1 MNVGSGTLS
10 RRSPMFHAAPSLQAR
25 FLLQTMDDG
34 YSGGGGGGFGKGGSQ
49 RLMRVMSKGMALAD
63 RLHDNDEEEEEGEK
77 DDLMDP
83 LAYFSSRVRTKR
95 GVGAAG

>member
-1 MNVGSGTLS
+1 
-10 RRSPMFHAAPSLQAR
+10 
-25 FLLQTMDDG
+25 MDDG

-63 RLHDNDEEEEEGEK
+63 RLGDNDEEEEGEK

-83 LAYFSSRVRTKR
+83 LAYFSSRVRTNK
-95 GVGAAG
+95 GGG